1 MKLDEFAFFN
11 QQLAAML
18 RDGIPLESALGHLCA
33 SMRRGDLRDELERL
47 RADLAGGMPLKQA
60 LAAHTLL
67 PPFYVQM
74 IQVGVESNDLP
85 RVLTLVADYYRSGNL
100 IWTRL
105 KGLMVYPVILLAGLL
120 GASIVMAIVLGVMRN
135 GFADI
140 NHDLLEGK
148 SLPWLTQFYMEHG
161 IFIFWM
167 PVLVFAVA
175 FIAVAV
181 TLSFPSLRHKWR
193 WRLPTFRDA
202 SLWQCASAMQ
212 IMLQGGCTLNQSIAL
227 LRNLEEGTPA
237 GVDLEHWQQ
246 RLGQGHAKFQD
257 MTAGSHV
264 FPPLFLWIV
273 GNARE
278 ELAEGFRQ
286 AAEIYRQRTAYRME
300 AFLYAVLPASV
311 IIMGL
316 AICLQVF
323 LFVLA
328 GFMPLMSVI
337 GSLGG

>member
-1 MKLDEFAFFN
+1 MKLDEFSFFN

-18 RDGIPLESALGHLCA
+18 RDGIPLEGAVGQLCS
-33 SMRRGDLRDELERL
+33 SMRHGDLREELEKL
-47 RADLAGGMPLKQA
+47 RADLANGIPIKQA
-60 LAAHTLL
+60 LAPRKL

-74 IQVGVESNDLP
+74 IQVGVQSNDLP
-85 RVLTLVADYYRSGNL
+85 GVLTLVADYYQSGNL

-120 GASIVMAIVLGVMRN
+120 GASIVMAIVLGVMRS
-135 GFADI
+135 GFEDI

-161 IFIFWM
+161 VVIFWT
-167 PVLVFAVA
+167 PVVIFATA
-175 FIAVAV
+175 FIVAAV
-181 TLSFPSLRHKWR
+181 TVSLPSMRQKWR
-193 WRLPTFRDA
+193 WRLPASREA

-212 IMLQGGCTLNQSIAL
+212 IMLQGGCTLNQSIAF
-227 LRNLEEGTPA
+227 LRDLEEGFFVGA
-237 GVDLEHWQQ
+237 ELGRWQQ
-246 RLGQGHAKFQD
+246 RLGDGHVQFRAV
-257 MTAGSHV
+257 TAGSDV
-264 FPPLFLWIV
+264 FFFLFFWIV
-273 GNARE
+273 DNARE
-278 ELAEGFRQ
+278 EVAEGFRQ

-300 AFLYAVLPASV
+300 AFLYAVLPTSV
-311 IIMGL
+311 IVMGL

>member
-18 RDGIPLESALGHLCA
+18 RDGIPLESALGHLCS
-33 SMRRGDLRDELERL
+33 SMRHGDLREELEKL
-47 RADLAGGMPLKQA
+47 RADLANGIPMKQA
-60 LAAHTLL
+60 LAARKL

-74 IQVGVESNDLP
+74 IQVGVQSNDLP
-85 RVLTLVADYYRSGNL
+85 GVLTLVADYYRSGNL

-105 KGLMVYPVILLAGLL
+105 KGLMVYPVILLAGLFA
-120 GASIVMAIVLGVMRN
+120 ASIVMAVVLGIMRS
-135 GFADI
+135 GFEDI
-140 NHDLLEGK
+140 NRDLLEGK
-148 SLPWLTQFYMEHG
+148 SLPGLTQFYMEHG
-161 IFIFWM
+161 VTIFWT
-167 PVLVFAVA
+167 PVFVFAAA

-181 TLSFPSLRHKWR
+181 TLSLPSLRQKWR
-193 WRLPTFRDA
+193 WRLPTFREA
-202 SLWQCASAMQ
+202 SLWQCAAAMQ
-212 IMLQGGCTLNQSIAL
+212 VMLQGGCTLNQAIAL
-227 LRNLEEGTPA
+227 LRELEEGSPA
-237 GVDLEHWQQ
+237 GAELGRWQQ
-246 RLGQGHAKFQD
+246 RLGDGHAQFRD
-257 MTAGSHV
+257 VTAGSHV

-300 AFLYAVLPASV
+300 AFLYAVLPTSV

-328 GFMPLMSVI
+328 GFLPMISVL
-337 GSLGG
+337 GALGG

>member
-1 MKLDEFAFFN
+1 MNLDEFAFFN
-11 QQLAAML
+11 QQLSAML
-18 RDGIPLESALGHLCA
+18 RDGIPLESALGQLCS
-33 SMRRGDLRDELERL
+33 SMRHGDLREELEKL
-47 RADLAGGMPLKQA
+47 RADLANGVPVNQA
-60 LAAHTLL
+60 LAARKL

-74 IQVGVESNDLP
+74 IRVGIQSNDLP
-85 RVLTLVADYYRSGNL
+85 GVLTLVADYYRSGNL

-120 GASIVMAIVLGVMRN
+120 CASIVMAIVLGVMRS
-135 GFADI
+135 GFEDI
-140 NHDLLEGK
+140 NRDLLEGK
-148 SLPWLTQFYMEHG
+148 SLPGLTQFYMEHG
-161 IFIFWM
+161 IAIFWT
-167 PVLVFAVA
+167 PVFVFAAA
-175 FIAVAV
+175 FIAAAV
-181 TLSFPSLRHKWR
+181 TVSLPSMRQKWR
-193 WRLPTFRDA
+193 WLLPTFREA

-212 IMLQGGCTLNQSIAL
+212 IMLQGGCTLNQSITL
-227 LRNLEEGTPA
+227 LRDLEEGSPA
-237 GVDLEHWQQ
+237 GPELGRWQQ
-246 RLGQGHAKFQD
+246 RLGDGHAQFRD
-257 MTAGSHV
+257 VTAGSHV

-337 GSLGG
+337 GALGG

>member
-1 MKLDEFAFFN
+1 MKLDEFSFFN

-18 RDGIPLESALGHLCA
+18 RDGIPLESALGQLCS
-33 SMRRGDLRDELERL
+33 SMRRGDLRDELEKL
-47 RADLAGGMPLKQA
+47 CADLANGVPIQQA
-60 LAAHTLL
+60 LAARKL

-74 IQVGVESNDLP
+74 IQIGVQSNDLP
-85 RVLTLVADYYRSGNL
+85 GVLTLVADYYQSGNL

-105 KGLMVYPVILLAGLL
+105 KGLMVYPVILLAGLF
-120 GASIVMAIVLGVMRN
+120 GASIVMAIVLGVMRS
-135 GFADI
+135 GFEDI

-161 IFIFWM
+161 IFIFWT
-167 PVLVFAVA
+167 PVVVFAAA
-175 FIAVAV
+175 FIAAV
-181 TLSFPSLRHKWR
+181 VTVSLPSMRQRWR
-193 WRLPTFRDA
+193 WRLPAFHEA
-202 SLWQCASAMQ
+202 SLWRCAAAMQ

-227 LRNLEEGTPA
+227 LRDLEEGSPA
-237 GVDLEHWQQ
+237 GAELGRWQQ
-246 RLGQGHAKFQD
+246 RLGDGHAQFRAV
-257 MTAGSHV
+257 TAGSDV

-273 GNARE
+273 DNAHE
-278 ELAEGFRQ
+278 EMAEGFRQ
-286 AAEIYRQRTAYRME
+286 AAEIYRQRTTYRME
-300 AFLYAVLPASV
+300 AFLYAVLPTSV
-311 IIMGL
+311 IVMGL

>member
-18 RDGIPLESALGHLCA
+18 RDGIPLESALGQLCS
-33 SMRRGDLRDELERL
+33 SMRRGELREELEKL
-47 RADLAGGMPLKQA
+47 RADLANGTPIKQA
-60 LAAHTLL
+60 LTARKL

-74 IQVGVESNDLP
+74 IQVGVQSNDLP
-85 RVLTLVADYYRSGNL
+85 GILTLVADYYRSGNL

-105 KGLMVYPVILLAGLL
+105 KGLMVYPVILLVGLF
-120 GASIVMAIVLGVMRN
+120 GASIVMAVVLGIMRS

-140 NHDLLEGK
+140 NHDLLEGR
-148 SLPWLTQFYMEHG
+148 SLPGLTQFYMEYG
-161 IFIFWM
+161 VVIFWT
-167 PVLVFAVA
+167 PVIIFAMA
-175 FIAVAV
+175 LLAAAV
-181 TLSFPSLRHKWR
+181 TVSLPSMRQKWR
-193 WRLPTFRDA
+193 WRLPAFREA

-212 IMLQGGCTLNQSIAL
+212 VMLQGGCTLNQAIAL
-227 LRNLEEGTPA
+227 LGELERGSPA
-237 GVDLEHWQQ
+237 AAELGRWQQ
-246 RLGQGHAKFQD
+246 RLGDGHAQFREVV
-257 MTAGSHV
+257 AGSDV

-286 AAEIYRQRTAYRME
+286 AAEIYRQRAAYRME
-300 AFLYAVLPASV
+300 AFLYAVLPTSV
-311 IIMGL
+311 IVMGL

-328 GFMPLMSVI
+328 GFMPLVSVI